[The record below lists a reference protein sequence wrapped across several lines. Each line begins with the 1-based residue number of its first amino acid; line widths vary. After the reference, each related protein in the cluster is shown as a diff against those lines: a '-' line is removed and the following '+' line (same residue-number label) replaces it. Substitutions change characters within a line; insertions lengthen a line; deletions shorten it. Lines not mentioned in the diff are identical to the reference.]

1 MINSTPQS
9 LLPVNEQSDSFR
21 SICTMHKRAWLATI
35 MLMLWP
41 AFAAAENGRHL
52 QLLQTVAFAPQP
64 IESWSRLYH
73 CVLTAAEFRKALR
86 KHTVDDRIRF
96 SSTAGE
102 ETGSATASVTPA
114 QPIAP
119 MTPLAPP
126 PGIPILAQMLPQ
138 IADVT
143 MVAPAGNDANS
154 PSAIASVQS
163 ASETLAHLSA
173 KEGQSNRAAGSR
185 QPGAATPTL
194 ESEVS
199 ASDGP
204 TASYPVSKAKFAD
217 IKARETKLGLP
228 ASGRKTAAA
237 AVMDGSARAPKHPD
251 LGLFQAS
258 TFDSLP
264 PESFVGKSSKNGFVE
279 KQTGY

>member
-1 MINSTPQS
+1 MTNSTPQS
-9 LLPVNEQSDSFR
+9 LRPVNEQSDSFR
-21 SICTMHKRAWLATI
+21 SIGTMHRRARLATI

-41 AFAAAENGRHL
+41 VFAAAENGRRL

-86 KHTVDDRIRF
+86 KHTVDDTTRF
-96 SSTAGE
+96 SSTAGKE
-102 ETGSATASVTPA
+102 IGSATASVTPA

-119 MTPLAPP
+119 MTLLAPP
-126 PGIPILAQMLPQ
+126 PGIPILAQMLPR

-143 MVAPAGNDANS
+143 MVAPNDANS

-173 KEGQSNRAAGSR
+173 KEGPSNRPTGSR
-185 QPGAATPTL
+185 QPGEATPIL
-194 ESEVS
+194 ESGDS

-204 TASYPVSKAKFAD
+204 TASYPVSKAKLAG

-228 ASGRKTAAA
+228 VSGRETAAA
-237 AVMDGSARAPKHPD
+237 AVGDGSARAPKHTD